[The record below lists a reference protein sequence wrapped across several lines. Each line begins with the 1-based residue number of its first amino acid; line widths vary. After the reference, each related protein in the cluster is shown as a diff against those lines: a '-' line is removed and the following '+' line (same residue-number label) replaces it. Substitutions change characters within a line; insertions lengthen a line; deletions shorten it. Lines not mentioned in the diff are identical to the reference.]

1 MPIALRYSGAMLA
14 VHIVTHIASA
24 GRQVC
29 GVDSD
34 SKSSTRRPYTRSR
47 GRIFTAFH
55 GGSADSWGHRL
66 QAARQFASSDVPD
79 AQFAAAESCRG
90 SRWNTIRVSAPGRRS
105 PPRFPAMIPRS
116 CDWQGDFEGTM
127 HPNPRGHGAVAMLF
141 ADRVRQSTLNRDQL
155 PDIENDEFDDDTLT
169 PVGDP

>member
-1 MPIALRYSGAMLA
+1 
-14 VHIVTHIASA
+14 
-24 GRQVC
+24 
-29 GVDSD
+29 
-34 SKSSTRRPYTRSR
+34 
-47 GRIFTAFH
+47 
-55 GGSADSWGHRL
+55 
-66 QAARQFASSDVPD
+66 
-79 AQFAAAESCRG
+79 
-90 SRWNTIRVSAPGRRS
+90 
-105 PPRFPAMIPRS
+105 MIPRS